1 MLKNYLTI
9 ALRNISRHKGYT
21 FLNVSGL
28 AVGIASCILIFF
40 FIRNELSYDTY
51 HQDADRLYR
60 VAIDIQSKADNRVF
74 AQTGAP
80 LVSALKKDFPQVEQA
95 VQLWR
100 WNSLLVK
107 YGEEKSFYEDN
118 FFLTTPE
125 IFQVFT
131 IPLIKGDPRTA
142 LSRPNTVVMAE
153 ETARKYFGNEEAVG
167 KTITVNKNEYE
178 VTGVIAKLPHNSHL
192 KLNMLTSL
200 ATLEKEEWVQDV
212 MTNWHSTMF
221 LTYIKAKPSIDM
233 AQFNKQIATTANA
246 YVGDLIKE
254 WGVNYAYFLQPVK
267 DIHLHS
273 NLSGEAEVPGSAIN
287 VYILSVVAILILL
300 IACLNYINL
309 TTAQA
314 ANRAKEVGVRKVVG
328 ASRTPLIFQF
338 IAESLLLT
346 IAALLLAIGV
356 VYIVHPL
363 FEQLSGQTIAF
374 SQVIT
379 PLFITS
385 LIAATLLLGVLS
397 AAYPA
402 LFLSSFRP
410 VSVLKGKLSMGAKG
424 STLRQ
429 VLVVCQFTISLMLI
443 VGTMMVYRQLNFM
456 KNENLGFAKEQV
468 VVLPLR
474 GGASIKDNYEQI
486 KNEFTS
492 HAPIAEA
499 TASASVPGRGVDN
512 FSISLLGETDDRGQS
527 MYYLFVDFDFLK
539 LYNIAVVAGRAFNK
553 NLASDAETAFMINEK
568 AVRAFGWASAE
579 EAIGKKLS
587 TGFGRDG
594 EIIGVYKDF
603 HYRSLQAPVEPLV
616 MAVNAER
623 FKHIS
628 LKVQT
633 NEVAATM
640 AFVENKWKE
649 LFPNHPFEYF
659 FLDEEFNKQ
668 YAADEKIGRTFLVF
682 TSIAICVACLGL
694 FGLAT
699 FTAQQRTKEIG
710 VRKVLGAS
718 VPNIVLL
725 LSKDFTKLVFI
736 AFLIATPL
744 SYVLIGKWLENFA
757 SRINIG
763 WEAFIVAGIGV
774 LLIAL
779 LTVSYQSIKAALM
792 NPVKSLRNE

>member
-21 FLNVSGL
+21 FLNVAGL

-74 AQTGAP
+74 AQTSAP
-80 LVSALKKDFPQVEQA
+80 LIGALKKDFPQVEQA

-107 YGEEKSFYEDN
+107 YEEEKSFYEDN
-118 FFLTTPE
+118 FFLTTSDV
-125 IFQVFT
+125 FNVFT
-131 IPLIKGDPRTA
+131 IPLVKGDPKTA
-142 LSRPNTVVMAE
+142 LNRPLTVVLAE
-153 ETARKYFGNEEAVG
+153 ETARKYFGQEESIG
-167 KTITVNKNEYE
+167 KMLTINKKQYE
-178 VTGVIAKLPHNSHL
+178 VTGVMANLPYNSHL
-192 KLNMLTSL
+192 KLNILTSI

-212 MTNWHSTMF
+212 MDNWHSTMF
-221 LTYIKAKPSIDM
+221 YTYIKVKPTIDLV
-233 AQFNKQIATTANA
+233 QFNKQITTAA
-246 YVGDLIKE
+246 DSYVGDQLKE
-254 WGVNYAYFLQPVK
+254 WVVRYVYFLQPVT

-300 IACLNYINL
+300 IASLNYINL

-314 ANRAKEVGVRKVVG
+314 SNRAKEVGVRKVVG
-328 ASRTPLIFQF
+328 ASRMPLMFQF
-338 IAESLLLT
+338 ISESLLLT
-346 IAALLLAIGV
+346 VAALFLAIGM
-356 VYIVHPL
+356 VYLVRPL
-363 FEQLSGQTIAF
+363 FEQLSGQVINLG
-374 SQVIT
+374 QV
-379 PLFITS
+379 LNLSFFAG
-385 LIAATLLLGVLS
+385 LIGITLLLGIVA

-424 STLRQ
+424 STLRK
-429 VLVVCQFTISLMLI
+429 VLVVCQFTISLMLM
-443 VGTMMVYRQLNFM
+443 VGTIMVYRQLNFM
-456 KNENLGFAKEQV
+456 KNESLGFSKDQV
-468 VVLPLR
+468 IVLSLR
-474 GGASIKDNYEQI
+474 GGLSIKDTYEGI
-486 KNEFTS
+486 KNEFKG
-492 HAPIAEA
+492 HASISDA
-499 TASASVPGRGVDN
+499 TTSASVPGRGVDN
-512 FSISLLGETDDRGQS
+512 FSISLLGEADDRGQS
-527 MYYLFVDFDFLK
+527 MYYLFVDFDFLQ
-539 LYNIAVVAGRAFNK
+539 LYNIGMVAGRAFDK
-553 NLASDAETAFMINEK
+553 SIATDAENVFMINEK
-568 AVRAFGWASAE
+568 AVKAFGWASPE
-579 EAIGKKLS
+579 EAIGKRLHA
-587 TGFGRDG
+587 GFGRDG

-616 MAVNAER
+616 MAVNTDR
-623 FKHIS
+623 LRHIS

-633 NEVAATM
+633 KDLASTM

-699 FTAQQRTKEIG
+699 FTAEQRTKEIG

-725 LSKDFTKLVFI
+725 LSKDFTRLVFI

-757 SRINIG
+757 SRISIG
-763 WEAFIVAGIGV
+763 WEAFIIAGAGV

-779 LTVSYQSIKAALM
+779 LTVSYQSIKAALA

>member
-21 FLNVSGL
+21 FLNVAGL

-74 AQTGAP
+74 AQTSAP
-80 LVSALKKDFPQVEQA
+80 LIGALKKDFPQVEQA

-107 YGEEKSFYEDN
+107 YEEEKSFYEDN
-118 FFLTTPE
+118 FFLTTSDV
-125 IFQVFT
+125 FNVFT
-131 IPLIKGDPRTA
+131 IPLVKGDPKTA
-142 LSRPNTVVMAE
+142 LNRPLTVVLAE
-153 ETARKYFGNEEAVG
+153 ETARKYFGQEESIG
-167 KTITVNKNEYE
+167 KMLTINKKQYE
-178 VTGVIAKLPHNSHL
+178 VTGVMANLPYNSHL
-192 KLNMLTSL
+192 KLNILTSI

-212 MTNWHSTMF
+212 MDNWHSTMF
-221 LTYIKAKPSIDM
+221 YTYIKVKPTIDLV
-233 AQFNKQIATTANA
+233 QFNKQITTAA
-246 YVGDLIKE
+246 DSYVGDQLKE
-254 WGVNYAYFLQPVK
+254 WVVRYVYFLQPVT

-300 IACLNYINL
+300 IASLNYINL

-314 ANRAKEVGVRKVVG
+314 SNRAKEVGVRKVVG
-328 ASRTPLIFQF
+328 ASRMPLMFQF
-338 IAESLLLT
+338 ISESLLLT
-346 IAALLLAIGV
+346 VAALFLAIGM
-356 VYIVHPL
+356 VYLVRPL
-363 FEQLSGQTIAF
+363 FEQLSGQVINLG
-374 SQVIT
+374 QV
-379 PLFITS
+379 LNLSFFAG
-385 LIAATLLLGVLS
+385 LIGITLLLGIVA

-424 STLRQ
+424 STLRK
-429 VLVVCQFTISLMLI
+429 VLVVCQFTISLMLM
-443 VGTMMVYRQLNFM
+443 VGTIMVYRQLNFM
-456 KNENLGFAKEQV
+456 KNESLGFSKDQV
-468 VVLPLR
+468 VVLSLR
-474 GGASIKDNYEQI
+474 GGLSIKDTYEGI
-486 KNEFTS
+486 KNEFKG
-492 HAPIAEA
+492 HASISDA
-499 TASASVPGRGVDN
+499 TTSASVPGRGVDN
-512 FSISLLGETDDRGQS
+512 FSISLLGEADDRGQS
-527 MYYLFVDFDFLK
+527 MYYLFVDFDFLQ
-539 LYNIAVVAGRAFNK
+539 LYNIGMVAGRAFDK
-553 NLASDAETAFMINEK
+553 SIATDAENVFMINEK
-568 AVRAFGWASAE
+568 AVKAFGWASPE
-579 EAIGKKLS
+579 EAIGKRLHA
-587 TGFGRDG
+587 GFGRDG

-616 MAVNAER
+616 MAVNTDR
-623 FKHIS
+623 LRHIS

-633 NEVAATM
+633 KDLASTM

-699 FTAQQRTKEIG
+699 FTAEQRTKEIG

-725 LSKDFTKLVFI
+725 LSKDFTRLVFI

-757 SRINIG
+757 SRISIG
-763 WEAFIVAGIGV
+763 WEAFIIAGAGV

-779 LTVSYQSIKAALM
+779 LTVSYQSIKAALA